1 MQNKSINCSNC
12 FNTSMPILSSDKDS
26 SETKKY
32 IKKLKR
38 SDNLYSTSLNADSCG
53 IDYDKN
59 EEKYLKQIALLEG
72 NSQGTNLVSCQ
83 KDLCMH
89 TAYNIVFYNN
99 ICIYM

>member
-1 MQNKSINCSNC
+1 
-12 FNTSMPILSSDKDS
+12 MPILSSDKGI
-26 SETKKY
+26 SETKKNY
-32 IKKLKR
+32 KKLKR

-59 EEKYLKQIALLEG
+59 EDKYLKQIALLEG

-89 TAYNIVFYNN
+89 TAYS
-99 ICIYM
+99 CI